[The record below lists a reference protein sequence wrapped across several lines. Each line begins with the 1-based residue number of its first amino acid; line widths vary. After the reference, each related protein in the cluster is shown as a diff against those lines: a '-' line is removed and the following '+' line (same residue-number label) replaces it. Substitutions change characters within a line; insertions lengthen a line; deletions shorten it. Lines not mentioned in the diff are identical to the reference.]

1 MKKKI
6 AILSIL
12 LLIIDIITK
21 YLIDTNFNLL
31 ETKEIIPNFFS
42 ITKVYNYGASWN
54 ILSGFR
60 FLLIIISIIIII
72 ALVLYQKNFKINT
85 RNIIG
90 FSLLYGG
97 IMGNLFNRIFNGY
110 VIDFLDFFILGCDY
124 PVFNFADIYIVCGI
138 ILLGIAIIKKEDIN
152 EDSSR

>member
-21 YLIDTNFNLL
+21 YLIDINFNLL

-60 FLLIIISIIIII
+60 FLLIVISIIIII
-72 ALVLYQKNFKINT
+72 ALVLYQKKFKINT

-97 IMGNLFNRIFNGY
+97 IMGNLVNRIFNGY
-110 VIDFLDFFILGCDY
+110 VIDFLDFFILGYDY

>member
-21 YLIDTNFNLL
+21 YLIDINFNLL

-60 FLLIIISIIIII
+60 FLLIVISIIIII
-72 ALVLYQKNFKINT
+72 ALVLYQKKFKINT

-97 IMGNLFNRIFNGY
+97 IMGNLVNRIFNGY
-110 VIDFLDFFILGCDY
+110 VIDFLDFFILGYDY
-124 PVFNFADIYIVCGI
+124 PVFNFADICIVCGI